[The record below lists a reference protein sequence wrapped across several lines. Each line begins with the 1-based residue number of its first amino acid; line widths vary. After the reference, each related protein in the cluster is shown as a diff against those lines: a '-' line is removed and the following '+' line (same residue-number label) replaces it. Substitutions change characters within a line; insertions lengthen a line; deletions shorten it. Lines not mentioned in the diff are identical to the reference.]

1 MTLDERI
8 THIQDAYRLAFRSL
22 AKREVAYKHE
32 IANTHKRLEAELR
45 ADIDDAIK
53 EYHAPK
59 QTHTEDTHTDTPI
72 AYIAH
77 ILDELA
83 QVHMS
88 QYGRRVYRR
97 DFL

>member
-45 ADIDDAIK
+45 ADIEDAIK
-53 EYHAPK
+53 EYHTPK
-59 QTHTEDTHTDTPI
+59 QTHRGNTHRHPHCIHCTYT
-72 AYIAH
+72 
-77 ILDELA
+77 
-83 QVHMS
+83 
-88 QYGRRVYRR
+88 RRASTGTHVTVR
-97 DFL
+97 

>member
-32 IANTHKRLEAELR
+32 IANTHKRLETGLR
-45 ADIDDAIK
+45 ADIEDAIK
-53 EYHAPK
+53 EYHTPK
-59 QTHTEDTHTDTPI
+59 QTRTKDTHTDTPI
-72 AYIAH
+72 ADIAH
-77 ILDELA
+77 ILDALA
-83 QVHMS
+83 QIHLT
-88 QYGRRVYRR
+88 QCGRHVYRR